1 MAVHL
6 PDEIL
11 SEILAPALRVPDS
24 AFADNSRGASP
35 FANYTESTSAYL
47 VVCKSWL
54 RVATPLLYHVVVL
67 RSQAQAKALATALSR
82 NEQLGHFVK
91 KLRVEGG
98 FGISMHTVLSR
109 IPNVTDLYLSLDIIS
124 PEKTEGLCKGLR
136 LISPTRL
143 ILQCH
148 EHKPLQNKHYLAL
161 IEELHRVIPKW
172 DRLVALAAAD
182 NIFNE
187 QHNAILSC
195 LDACKRIQSLTT
207 LRSPGVVSIVRK
219 LANCPIRE
227 VHIRAPMTA
236 VDLAIC
242 ASHSELRKLSVSA
255 PILLPPKPEPI
266 ETVALPPS
274 LDPSFT
280 PMADVSNEIRD
291 LVWSRVLQ
299 LAMSA
304 QGRQPSRGSQKRLKH
319 QKLPFLLVS
328 REFYRLGLPL
338 FYTDVVLR
346 RTRNPVDLLTV
357 LRSRPD
363 LGACILNISGRG
375 YATMEPD
382 PELASL
388 FEIDISSDESW
399 GPDRGRGVPGSRP
412 VRADDAREAILE
424 VIPHLTRL
432 QQFTLFAI
440 RGHRQP
446 IDTLTISWDTIER
459 LGRVA
464 GASLRELSISV
475 FGSGSG
481 EKVLPTIFASFTR
494 LETLRWKGCVAFD
507 LDKAD
512 PDVLAPGLPLLCEL
526 EVRDADPSLFDVLA
540 VIKPPRLQRFVVRQG
555 VDGSA
560 CTAFMRECGP
570 TIEHLDVP
578 IEFVNS
584 LTSSV
589 LDSCSRLVTL
599 KLSWLEFECE
609 DLPSPQVLSPNNTAE
624 CLQKVII
631 VADVRSPHADISPAQ
646 WAKYFTQL
654 PFEKSL
660 PALRELHFRSLEWP
674 TSQREINKDP
684 WVRLA
689 ESLLEQ
695 NVGMVDRN
703 GIKWRSRLKLKR
715 GSRK

>member
-47 VVCKSWL
+47 VVCKSL
-54 RVATPLLYHVVVL
+54 K
-67 RSQAQAKALATALSR
+67 QEALATALSH

-148 EHKPLQNKHYLAL
+148 EHKLLQNKHYLAL

-207 LRSPGVVSIVRK
+207 PRSSCAIHIVRK
-219 LANCPIRE
+219 LASCPIRE
-227 VHIRAPMTA
+227 VYIRAPMTE

-255 PILLPPKPEPI
+255 PILEPPKIELV
-266 ETVALPPS
+266 ETVALPQS
-274 LDPSFT
+274 LNPSFT
-280 PMADVSNEIRD
+280 PMANVSNEIRD

-299 LAMSA
+299 LAMGL
-304 QGRQPSRGSQKRLKH
+304 QLSRGSQKKLKN
-319 QKLPFLLVS
+319 QNLPFLLVS
-328 REFYRLGLPL
+328 KEFYRLGLPL
-338 FYTDVVLR
+338 FYADVVLR
-346 RTRNPVDLLTV
+346 RTRHPVDLLTV
-357 LRSRPD
+357 LRARPD
-363 LGACILNISGRG
+363 LGACILSISGNG
-375 YATMEPD
+375 YTTMEPD
-382 PELASL
+382 PELASR

-399 GPDRGRGVPGSRP
+399 GPDRSRL
-412 VRADDAREAILE
+412 VRPSADDAREAILE

-440 RGHRQP
+440 RGFRQP
-446 IDTLTISWDTIER
+446 IDSLPISWDTVER
-459 LGRVA
+459 LGRGA

-475 FGSGSG
+475 FGPQSG
-481 EKVLPTIFASFTR
+481 EKVLPAIFASFTR
-494 LETLRWKGCVAFD
+494 LEILRWKGWVAFD

-526 EVRDADPSLFDVLA
+526 EVRGADPSLFDVLA
-540 VIKPPRLQRFVVRQG
+540 VIKPPRLQRFTVRQG
-555 VDGSA
+555 VDGAA

-609 DLPSPQVLSPNNTAE
+609 DLPSSHVLSPNNTAE
-624 CLQKVII
+624 YLQKVIF
-631 VADVRSPHADISPAQ
+631 VADVRSPHADISPAH
-646 WAKYFTQL
+646 WTEYFIQL

-684 WVRLA
+684 
-689 ESLLEQ
+689 
-695 NVGMVDRN
+695 
-703 GIKWRSRLKLKR
+703 
-715 GSRK
+715 